1 MSSTSARHDRL
12 FLIAAGLIVLAGLF
26 YWQVGL
32 TNDPPMY
39 YSGLGQSLYTDPPQY
54 IFHAR
59 NYHLF
64 GSSDPFDYPKFD
76 VFKNS
81 LVSRVAYLWF
91 SVAGVSQ
98 WSADMVGLLLSLGGL
113 VLILLGLYRYHRP
126 WVLAAVAL
134 CYVVNL
140 SLMIHARV
148 PYLENGLIFLAGLLF
163 WLYSWYGDR
172 TWGVI
177 ACGVTIALAT
187 WLGKLFGVLLLPAL
201 LLAIFVSDQPGSW
214 RRVLAAAGS
223 FAGGTVVLIVLMY
236 AGRMSAVSGYFGEQT
251 YGLYGFPPGLTSPLK
266 FVEYLVSYGY
276 VNRLSYRNPDLIGL
290 LALGGAL
297 LARMLASK
305 EQRFAKL
312 PPTIMLA
319 LFWVVCFVGGLMPL
333 GYSPMRYAVTVVP
346 AVIVLCF
353 ALFDQSRSMTGKQ
366 SFKFG
371 WLPMAI
377 LAFAFWVFL
386 FHLVGNIIFY
396 NTVPPKLRLITW
408 STLAPAVGLAYMTVW
423 LAGRSRRTLDSRML
437 TTLIVMVLAT
447 VLIINGARTRRALWL
462 QPHDDIRQAN
472 TDIAQILG
480 PGAVVSGPYGPTVT
494 QDTRIKSFIHHFGVA
509 TVDSTLFDRYPVTH
523 LALDASNGE
532 AAQKAYRPLIGL
544 IPVAQMWVCD
554 NHVQLI
560 NISKAFGNQQAH
572 EYAESPYERAA
583 TWMNRRQPDSGLATL
598 APFLAEHPESRAG
611 GLLQGKLQAMA
622 GKLPEARGT
631 YAVLAQR
638 YPDDFACQ
646 LECGFFLLQL
656 AMATKDQSLLGT
668 AEQYFYRAT
677 VVNPYQADFAM
688 SLWNRTLGQPAASTQ
703 NR

>member
-26 YWQVGL
+26 YWQTGL

-81 LVSRVAYLWF
+81 LVSRVAYFWF
-91 SVAGVSQ
+91 AVAGVSQ

-134 CYVVNL
+134 CYVANL

-148 PYLENGLIFLAGLLF
+148 PYLENGLIFLASLLF

-172 TWGVI
+172 TWGII
-177 ACGVTIALAT
+177 ACGVVIALAT

-201 LLAIFVSDQPGSW
+201 LLAILVSDQPVKW
-214 RRVLAAAGS
+214 RRALLVSGAFAAG
-223 FAGGTVVLIVLMY
+223 TVLLILVMY

-251 YGLYGFPPGLTSPLK
+251 YGLYGFPPGLSSPLK

-297 LARMLASK
+297 LARLLATK
-305 EQRFAKL
+305 EQRFTKL
-312 PPTIMLA
+312 PPTTMLA
-319 LFWVVCFVGGLMPL
+319 LFWVICFVGGLMPL
-333 GYSPMRYAVTVVP
+333 GYSPMRYAVTIVP
-346 AVIVLCF
+346 ALVVLCF
-353 ALFDQSRSMTGKQ
+353 TLFDRAMQTTGKLT
-366 SFKFG
+366 FHYR
-371 WLPMAI
+371 WLPVAV
-377 LAFAFWVFL
+377 LAFSFWVFL
-386 FHLVGNIIFY
+386 FHLVGDTIFY

-408 STLAPAVGLAYMTVW
+408 STLVPAVGLAYLTVW
-423 LAGRSRRTLDSRML
+423 LAGRTKRLLDGRTLA
-437 TTLIVMVLAT
+437 TLVVVTLAM
-447 VLIINGARTRRALWL
+447 VLIINGARARRALWME
-462 QPHDDIRQAN
+462 PHEDIRQAN
-472 TDIAQILG
+472 VDIAQILG
-480 PGAVVSGPYGPTVT
+480 PEAVVSGPYGPTVT
-494 QDTRIKSFIHHFGVA
+494 QDTKIKNFIHHFGVA
-509 TVDSTLFDRYPVTH
+509 RVDSTLFDRYPVTH

-532 AAQKAYRPLIGL
+532 AAQKAYPKLIGL
-544 IPVAQMWVCD
+544 IPEAQFWVCD
-554 NHVQLI
+554 NHVQLL
-560 NISKAFGNQQAH
+560 NVSNVFGNQQAH
-572 EYAESPYERAA
+572 QYVETPFERAA
-583 TWMNRRQPDSGLATL
+583 SWLNRRQADSGLAAL
-598 APFLAEHPESRAG
+598 KPFMAQYPNSRAG
-611 GLLQGKLQAMA
+611 GLLWAKLLASA
-622 GKLPEARGT
+622 GKLNEARSSYQT
-631 YAVLAQR
+631 LAQR
-638 YPDDFACQ
+638 FPDDFAVQ
-646 LECGFFLLQL
+646 LECGFFVLQL
-656 AMATKDQSLLGT
+656 SMATKDQSLLST

-677 VVNPYQADFAM
+677 VLNPFQADFAM
-688 SLWNRTLGQPAASTQ
+688 SLWNRTLGQAAATTR